1 MRELMNG
8 WWRYCGEHWRLM
20 LIFFSLSVDG
30 ELRKAMMELP
40 SFFQPDPSDHKI
52 ERERDRAARSGGA
65 TSAGTA
71 TGATGTSTGT
81 GANTGPTSAPPSS
94 ALTGGDP
101 RALVQYYEKIML
113 NIAIHSRMLRLHR
126 PWLSRGYQEERFA
139 YSKEQC
145 IRAARATLRMMSD
158 THGTA
163 AFLEKWW

>member
-1 MRELMNG
+1 
-8 WWRYCGEHWRLM
+8 
-20 LIFFSLSVDG
+20 
-30 ELRKAMMELP
+30 MELP
-40 SFFQPDPSDHKI
+40 SFFQPDPSDHKV

-65 TSAGTA
+65 TSTGAGAAAGAGSGTGA
-71 TGATGTSTGT
+71 GASTGATGTGTGT
-81 GANTGPTSAPPSS
+81 GTGTSNSTSTGPTSAPPSS
-94 ALTGGDP
+94 ALTGADP